1 MVVACE
7 VEIYRIRN
15 IGEGFLA
22 IMAKPRAADWLE
34 DEIAGLKQIGV
45 DLVVSLLEPPEVLE
59 LGLSCES
66 DLCERNGLTFIS
78 FPIPDRG
85 VPDST
90 EKALEMAARL
100 FERISQ
106 GEGVVIHCRSGIG
119 RSAMLAASV
128 LLHDGIDPTEAFHLI
143 SEVRRVPVPDTE
155 EQLRWVEKAYGR
167 SR

>member
-1 MVVACE
+1 MQ

-22 IMAKPRAADWLE
+22 IMAKPRTGDWLE
-34 DEIAGLKQIGV
+34 DEIAGLRQIGV

-59 LGLSCES
+59 LELSRES
-66 DLCERNGLTFIS
+66 DLCERNGLAFVS

-90 EKALEMAARL
+90 EKALELASNL
-100 FERISQ
+100 FERISL
-106 GEGVVIHCRSGIG
+106 GDGVVIHCRSGIG
-119 RSAMLAASV
+119 RAAMLAASV
-128 LLHDGIDPTEAFHLI
+128 LLCDGVDPAESFRLI

-155 EQLRWVEKAYGR
+155 EQLRWVEDAYGR
-167 SR
+167 ST